1 MLTSS
6 WTLGLILA
14 GLALLKIII
23 LVCLALAVTC
33 GTVCFARYLRRQ
45 K

>member
-14 GLALLKIII
+14 GLALLKIIL

-33 GTVCFARYLRRQ
+33 GAVCLARVLRRQ
-45 K
+45 E